1 MAVGDVSYF
10 TDISADEIAIGQL
23 VGKPLIIYR
32 RWEPIILGAFHE
44 SDAEP
49 DIFCKN
55 DDARTTAIWA
65 DAGLGVGILPYTAAL
80 RGWSEGIVQKK
91 LTDEKLN
98 TRMAVVF
105 RKDRYVSG
113 IGRKFAEEF

>member
-1 MAVGDVSYF
+1 M
-10 TDISADEIAIGQL
+10 
-23 VGKPLIIYR
+23 R
-32 RWEPIILGAFHE
+32 RRARDFLQ
-44 SDAEP
+44 
-49 DIFCKN
+49 N

-65 DAGLGVGILPYTAAL
+65 DAGLGVGICPIRRLFARL
-80 RGWSEGIVQKK
+80 DRGIVQKK
-91 LTDEKLN
+91 LMDEKLN